1 MELLNEKGEVLKA
14 HKVKAEDVLKE
25 VQTLLESSVTIQ
37 PRNNYV
43 LIKMVGE
50 VSTMVLLGNKDGR
63 SITFNSIVVEA
74 VGDKVLN
81 GETLLGRN
89 VVLDNNM
96 FSSELA
102 VNYRVPSRYNKAN
115 LNEVKSLI
123 TSLKNS
129 EYNKYYTDNPTT
141 TIVDYLLIPEHYI
154 VGINE

>member
-1 MELLNEKGEVLKA
+1 MELLNEKGEALKA
-14 HKVKAEDVLKE
+14 HKIKAEDVLKE
-25 VQTLLESSVTIQ
+25 VKTLLESSVAIQ

-43 LIKMVGE
+43 LIKMVGD
-50 VSTMVLLGNKDGR
+50 VSTMVLLGNRDGR
-63 SITFNSIVVEA
+63 SIIFNSIVVEA
-74 VGDKVLN
+74 VGDKVPN
-81 GETLLGRN
+81 GKTLVGKN

-96 FSSELA
+96 FNGELA